1 MEAHDEHVGDLS
13 ETPFRIYR
21 LDATGYRTGAPQHVS
36 STDDVSLGEAL
47 LDLHRQGKRIDGILY
62 RLVDGEPGE
71 WLINPFGQPFSV
83 SGRLDRATKESDREE
98 DDHE

>member
-1 MEAHDEHVGDLS
+1 MDEHEHAGDLS

-21 LDATGYRTGAPQHVS
+21 LDATGYRTGAPKCLGGA
-36 STDDVSLGEAL
+36 DDVSLGEAL

-62 RLVDGEPGE
+62 RPVDGEPGE

-83 SGRLDRATKESDREE
+83 SGRLDRATTESTEGGAP
-98 DDHE
+98 